1 MQEELNQFKRSE
13 VWDLVPRPDGMNV
26 IGTKWI
32 YKNKSD
38 QHGTVTK
45 NKARLVAQG
54 YTQIEGL
61 DFDETFALV
70 ARLESIR
77 LLLGVSCILKF
88 KLFQMDVQSSFLNGY
103 LNEEV
108 YVEQPR

>member
-1 MQEELNQFKRSE
+1 M
-13 VWDLVPRPDGMNV
+13 VPKTEGLNV

-38 QHGTVTK
+38 ENGLVTR
-45 NKARLVAQG
+45 NKVRLVAQG

-61 DFDETFALV
+61 DFDETFAPV
-70 ARLESIR
+70 SRLESIR

-88 KLFQMDVQSSFLNGY
+88 KLFQMNVRSAFLNGY

-108 YVEQPR
+108 YVEQPKGFIARIN